1 MPQDFKWKDSEKK
14 VANCVYEKARLSEL
28 EELIRNFKTEAAAI
42 ADPDELWNLIE
53 EMKTRRYAFEQK
65 YDYRY
70 SVLITVFARLVGE
83 GRISETDL
91 QGLDSEKIASILR
104 ASDFFSSSRN

>member
-1 MPQDFKWKDSEKK
+1 MTQDFKWKDSEKK
-14 VANCVYEKARLSEL
+14 IANRVYERARLSEL
-28 EELIRNFKTEAAAI
+28 GELIRSFKTEAAAI
-42 ADPDELWNLIE
+42 ADPDQLWNLIE

-83 GRISETDL
+83 GRISEIDL
-91 QGLDSEKIASILR
+91 QGIDSEKINAILR
-104 ASDFFSSSRN
+104 ASRFFCSNIN